1 MRTYIRKINTIKM
14 RKVYAILSNEII
26 IASFNLIQIS
36 IARNLPE
43 KSRSSRFMEF
53 GLLKHELIL
62 KHNKVQEKPQFP
74 YKRQFT
80 LPRLIYLL
88 TWFMKISYLKV

>member
-1 MRTYIRKINTIKM
+1 
-14 RKVYAILSNEII
+14 
-26 IASFNLIQIS
+26 
-36 IARNLPE
+36 
-43 KSRSSRFMEF
+43 MEF